1 MGKHLLGPV
10 ALALAVVAACSN
22 SDPGNDGS
30 GPENG
35 DGTNEQGL
43 FACNEAAKPDELPL
57 PRLSRAE
64 LENTLKF
71 AVALANPDDAEE
83 IWKSIGDTFVRY
95 PEDLRTPAPGDVK
108 GGYDRGDQAIQQ
120 TQVDA
125 IYEIAIAIG
134 KELTATPAR
143 IQAMLGACA
152 TDSATDNDRA
162 CLDGFIAK
170 WAARIMR
177 APLDAGDLAFYA
189 DIAGDKPVDPAGVA
203 DVIAAILNA
212 PQTLYRVEHGTADS
226 QETAP
231 LSSFELAARLS
242 YQFWQSPPDDELWKA
257 AEEHALL
264 DEAGYRTQVERLV
277 RDPELRSAL
286 DGFVAQWLRLDE
298 LAPLDVLKNDPAFKA
313 FASDDMPPDSGR
325 AQMIDDVLLSAFAIT
340 SGGGSVSDFL
350 KDKHAY
356 AKDGYL
362 ASIYGVPVWSGTGPA
377 PLFTSDKR
385 AGLLTRAAL
394 LSTGTTTTRPI
405 HKGYVIRNAVLCQQ
419 VGTPPPNVNSK
430 PPTPQDLQ
438 TTRQA
443 VANLT
448 SGGAC
453 AGCHLTRI
461 NPPGFLTENFDALG
475 RERTEERVFDAEGK
489 LIGSL
494 PVDTT
499 AAPAVQ
505 PSDARQMSDATE
517 LTQAVD
523 ESKLFHSCL
532 ARHYF
537 RFTQRRVETPDKDG
551 CLLSEIE
558 RKARSGAP
566 MAEVLSSAVLAPAFK
581 VRRFQ

>member
-1 MGKHLLGPV
+1 MRKHLLGP
-10 ALALAVVAACSN
+10 LALAVIVACSD
-22 SDPGNDGS
+22 SDPDGGS
-30 GPENG
+30 GRENG
-35 DGTNEQGL
+35 DGTEEKGL
-43 FACNEAAKPDELPL
+43 FTCDGSAKPDELAL

-64 LENTLKF
+64 LQHTLKF
-71 AVALANPDDAEE
+71 AVTLANPEDAEE
-83 IWKSIGDTFVRY
+83 IWNSIAGAFVRF
-95 PEDLRTPAPGDVK
+95 PEDLRTVAPGDLK

-120 TQVDA
+120 TQIDA
-125 IYEIAIAIG
+125 IYDIAITIG
-134 KELTATPAR
+134 QELTATPAR
-143 IQAMLGACA
+143 MEAMLGGCA
-152 TDSATDNDRA
+152 TDGATDNDRA
-162 CLDGFIAK
+162 CLEGFIAK

-177 APLDAGDLAFYA
+177 APLDAEELAFYA
-189 DIAGDKPVDPAGVA
+189 DIAGSKPVDRAAVA
-203 DVIAAILNA
+203 DVVSTILNA
-212 PQTLYRVEHGTADS
+212 PQTLYRVEHGTDGAK
-226 QETAP
+226 ETAP

-242 YQFWQSPPDDELWKA
+242 YQFWQAPPDDELWKA
-257 AEEHALL
+257 AEDRALL
-264 DEAGYRTQVERLV
+264 DEAGYRTQVERLI

-298 LAPLDVLKNDPAFKA
+298 LAPLDVLKNDAVFKA
-313 FASDDMPPDSGR
+313 FVGAEMPPDSGR
-325 AQMIDDVLLSAFAIT
+325 AQMIDDVLLSAFAVA

-350 KDKHAY
+350 NDKHAY
-356 AKDGYL
+356 AKDGFL
-362 ASIYGVPVWSGTGPA
+362 ASIYGVPVWNGTDPA

-394 LSTGTTTTRPI
+394 LSTGTPTTRPI

-430 PPTPQDLQ
+430 PPTPKDLQ

-448 SGGAC
+448 STGAC

-499 AAPAVQ
+499 AAPSVL
-505 PSDARQMSDATE
+505 PSDARQMSSAIE
-517 LTQAVD
+517 LTRAVD

-537 RFTQRRVETPDKDG
+537 RFTQRRVEAQDKDG

-566 MAEVLSSAVLAPAFK
+566 MAEVLSSVALAPAFK